1 MSSPFGT
8 NNPGIGG
15 LDELTSIEE
24 AVVAS
29 IASFGSAGQSL
40 IVNAGADGVEW
51 STPAGGGD
59 VSAASNFGTDNV
71 LVRSDGTTKGVQSSG
86 IVVDDSDNVDGIGSM
101 TVSEMAAP
109 GTPASGKVV
118 IYSKTDGKLYI
129 KDDAGTETDLTSGGG
144 GGTVDVVS
152 NVATDRILG
161 RTTAGSG
168 DSEELTASA
177 VSTLIDS
184 PIISSSAGSPVTTPS
199 KVGNINIDTTGDQ
212 IYLSVDTSAS
222 TDWKQLIQAIGWDD
236 TGLIL
241 MSTATDGVLA
251 NTDIYADDIVT
262 GDSTDTFTNKTF
274 DADGTGNSITNIENA
289 NIKTGAAI
297 DAAKVHDGTV
307 SNTEFGY
314 LNGVTSAIQTQLDGK
329 KATGADETANV
340 TAATTSA
347 AGIVELATGAE
358 AVTGTDTSR
367 ALTPDALTDRILGR
381 TTAGSGDS
389 EELTASAVS
398 TLIDSP
404 IISSSAG
411 SPVTTPSKVGN
422 INIDTTGDQ
431 IYLSVDTSA
440 STDWKQLIQAI
451 GWDDTG
457 LILMST
463 ATDGVLANTDIYAD
477 DIVTG
482 DSTDTFTNKTF
493 DADGTG
499 NSITNIENANIKT
512 GAAIDAAKVHDGTVS
527 NTEFGYLNGV
537 TSAIQTQLDGKKATG
552 ADETAN
558 VTAATTSAAGIVEL
572 ATGAEAV
579 TGTDTSRALTPDA
592 LTDRIAA
599 PGAIGG
605 TTPATRIDYDRAV
618 GSVNAIGNLG
628 ATETID
634 WSTDTHF
641 TGNLDA
647 NITFTNSN
655 SVTGQSITLY
665 LTYSGAQRTITWPT
679 TTWLD
684 NATGAAPTTPS
695 ASGNVLVV
703 TLQNIGGTIYGSATG
718 NYAVYA

>member
-367 ALTPDALTDRILGR
+367 ALTPDALTDRI
-381 TTAGSGDS
+381 
-389 EELTASAVS
+389 
-398 TLIDSP
+398 
-404 IISSSAG
+404 
-411 SPVTTPSKVGN
+411 
-422 INIDTTGDQ
+422 
-431 IYLSVDTSA
+431 
-440 STDWKQLIQAI
+440 
-451 GWDDTG
+451 
-457 LILMST
+457 
-463 ATDGVLANTDIYAD
+463 
-477 DIVTG
+477 
-482 DSTDTFTNKTF
+482 
-493 DADGTG
+493 
-499 NSITNIENANIKT
+499 
-512 GAAIDAAKVHDGTVS
+512 
-527 NTEFGYLNGV
+527 
-537 TSAIQTQLDGKKATG
+537 
-552 ADETAN
+552 
-558 VTAATTSAAGIVEL
+558 
-572 ATGAEAV
+572 
-579 TGTDTSRALTPDA
+579 
-592 LTDRIAA
+592 AA